1 MPAERPCCWI
11 RVNPVL
17 QPACY
22 RSIARGSRLTVRISI
37 ITVTRNA
44 ATYLEKCIQS
54 VTAQTHPAC
63 EYIIIDG
70 ASTDGTRAIV
80 ERHRANIA
88 QFVSEPDNGLYHAMN
103 KGIARATG
111 DYIFFLGSDDYLYG
125 REVMRDVAR
134 FLLDRSEL
142 DLAYGDIAVRSADGS
157 ESVFRA
163 PPPEEALKFL
173 ICGCL
178 PHQASFA
185 RRDVFERL
193 GPFDLRYKVA
203 ADYDWF
209 LRVLGSPESRV
220 GHFDRVVT
228 SYFIDGLSNDLARS
242 QAEVYAI
249 QNAFPG
255 YRAEEWH
262 LARIGEYQRNLLYY
276 RIELQKAQRRIKD
289 LSEGRVTSAPL
300 GRRIASAALAHSP
313 PWLANYARTLRS
325 RA

>member
-1 MPAERPCCWI
+1 MRLESARCLCYKPAPPPIKVPR
-11 RVNPVL
+11 
-17 QPACY
+17 A
-22 RSIARGSRLTVRISI
+22 ALTVRISI

-44 ATYLEKCIQS
+44 AAYLEKCIQS
-54 VTAQTHPAC
+54 VASQTYPAC

-80 ERHRANIA
+80 ERHRAHIA
-88 QFVSEPDNGLYHAMN
+88 QFVSEPDDGLYHAMN

-111 DYIFFLGSDDYLYG
+111 NYLLFLGSDDYLYD
-125 REVMRDVAR
+125 RDVMRDVAR
-134 FLLDRSEL
+134 FLVAHPEFDF
-142 DLAYGDIAVRSADGS
+142 AYGNIAVRSAEGS

-163 PPPEEALKFL
+163 PPPRDALKFL

-185 RRDVFERL
+185 RRDIFDRL

-220 GHFDRVVT
+220 GYFDRVVA
-228 SYFIDGLSNDLARS
+228 SYFMDGLSNDLARS

-249 QNAFPG
+249 QNAFLV

-262 LARIGEYQRNLLYY
+262 LARIAEYQRNLLYY
-276 RIELQKAQRRIKD
+276 RIELQKAERRLKE
-289 LSEGRVTSAPL
+289 LTGGRAASVPL
-300 GRRIASAALAHSP
+300 GRRLVATALARFP
-313 PWLANYARTLRS
+313 PWLADYA
-325 RA
+325 